1 MGKVKPTDSQ
11 ECSKEVSKDI
21 EFMEHTRKT
30 RGLRHLALRVRNI
43 QVSQAFY
50 ERHFDMKL
58 VWQPDPDNVYLSTG
72 VDNLA
77 LHQVPAEEFEK
88 FAASPHHP
96 LDHLGFLMDSPES
109 VNALFQEV
117 SAQGVTIVHPPKQHR
132 DGSFSFY
139 LADPDSN
146 TIQVL
151 FEPSVQL

>member
-1 MGKVKPTDSQ
+1 
-11 ECSKEVSKDI
+11 
-21 EFMEHTRKT
+21 MENRRKT
-30 RGLRHLALRVRNI
+30 RGLRHLALRVRDVQI
-43 QVSQAFY
+43 SQAFY
-50 ERHFDMKL
+50 ERLFDMKL

-77 LHQVPAEEFEK
+77 LHQVPTEEFEK

-96 LDHLGFLMDSPES
+96 LDHLGFLMDSPDS
-109 VNALFQEV
+109 VNAMFQEV
-117 SAQGVTIVHPPKQHR
+117 SAQGVTIVHPPKEHR

-151 FEPSVQL
+151 FEPSVKL

>member
-1 MGKVKPTDSQ
+1 MKHIG
-11 ECSKEVSKDI
+11 
-21 EFMEHTRKT
+21 KT
-30 RGLRHLALRVRNI
+30 RGLRHLALRVRDVK
-43 QVSQAFY
+43 VSQAFY
-50 ERHFDMKL
+50 ERHFDMRV

-72 VDNLA
+72 EDNLA

-88 FAASPHHP
+88 FASSPNHP

-109 VNALFQEV
+109 VNALFHEV
-117 SAQGVTIVHPPKQHR
+117 SKQGVRIVHLPKQHR

>member
-1 MGKVKPTDSQ
+1 
-11 ECSKEVSKDI
+11 
-21 EFMEHTRKT
+21 MEHTGKT
-30 RGLRHLALRVRNI
+30 CGLRHLALRVRDV

-50 ERHFDMKL
+50 ERFFDMKE
-58 VWQPDPDNVYLSTG
+58 VWHPDPDNVYLSTG

-77 LHQVPAEEFEK
+77 LHQVPAEDLEK
-88 FAASPHHP
+88 FASPPHHP
-96 LDHLGFLMDSPES
+96 LDHFGFLMDSPDS

-117 SAQGVTIVHPPKQHR
+117 IAQGATIVHPPKQHR

-139 LADPDSN
+139 LADPDHN

>member
-1 MGKVKPTDSQ
+1 
-11 ECSKEVSKDI
+11 
-21 EFMEHTRKT
+21 MEHTGKT
-30 RGLRHLALRVRNI
+30 RGLRHLALRVRDVR
-43 QVSQAFY
+43 VSQAFY
-50 ERHFDMKL
+50 ERLFDMKI

-77 LHQVPAEEFEK
+77 LHQVPAEEFEQ
-88 FAASPHHP
+88 FAASPNHP
-96 LDHLGFLMDSPES
+96 LDHFGFLMESQES
-109 VNALFQEV
+109 VEALFEEV
-117 SAQGVTIVHPPKQHR
+117 SAQGVTIVQSPKLHR

>member
-1 MGKVKPTDSQ
+1 
-11 ECSKEVSKDI
+11 
-21 EFMEHTRKT
+21 MEHTRKT
-30 RGLRHLALRVRNI
+30 RGLRHLALRVRDVR
-43 QVSQAFY
+43 VSQDFY

-58 VWQPDPDNVYLSTG
+58 VWQPDPNNVYLSTG

-77 LHQVPAEEFEK
+77 LHQVPTEEFEK
-88 FAASPHHP
+88 FSASPYHP
-96 LDHLGFLMDSPES
+96 LDHLGFLMDTPES
-109 VNALFQEV
+109 VNTLYQEV
-117 SAQGVTIVHPPKQHR
+117 TAQGVTIVHPPKLHR

>member
-1 MGKVKPTDSQ
+1 
-11 ECSKEVSKDI
+11 
-21 EFMEHTRKT
+21 MEHTGKT
-30 RGLRHLALRVRNI
+30 RGLRHLALRVRDVE
-43 QVSQAFY
+43 VSQAFY
-50 ERHFDMKL
+50 ERLFDMKV
-58 VWQPDPDNVYLSTG
+58 VWHPDPDNVYLSTG

-77 LHQVPAEEFEK
+77 LHQVPKEDFEK
-88 FAASPHHP
+88 FSASPNHP

-117 SAQGVTIVHPPKQHR
+117 TAQGVTIVHPPKQHR

>member
-1 MGKVKPTDSQ
+1 
-11 ECSKEVSKDI
+11 
-21 EFMEHTRKT
+21 MEHTGKT
-30 RGLRHLALRVRNI
+30 RGLRHLALRVRDV

-50 ERHFDMKL
+50 ERFFDMKE
-58 VWQPDPDNVYLSTG
+58 VWHPDPDNVYLSTG

-77 LHQVPAEEFEK
+77 LHQVSAEDLEK
-88 FAASPHHP
+88 FASPPNHP
-96 LDHLGFLMDSPES
+96 LDHLGFLMDSPDS

-117 SAQGVTIVHPPKQHR
+117 TAQGATIVHPPKQHR

-139 LADPDSN
+139 LADPDHN

>member
-1 MGKVKPTDSQ
+1 
-11 ECSKEVSKDI
+11 
-21 EFMEHTRKT
+21 MEHTGKT
-30 RGLRHLALRVRNI
+30 RGLRHLALRVRDM

-50 ERHFDMKL
+50 ERLFDMKL
-58 VWQPDPDNVYLSTG
+58 VWQPDPENVYLSTG

-77 LHQVPAEEFEK
+77 LHQISAEEQKQFK
-88 FAASPHHP
+88 QSPVDP

-109 VNALFQEV
+109 VKALFQEV
-117 SAQGVTIVHPPKQHR
+117 SAQGVTIVEPPKQHR

-139 LADPDSN
+139 LADPDHN

>member
-1 MGKVKPTDSQ
+1 
-11 ECSKEVSKDI
+11 
-21 EFMEHTRKT
+21 MEHTGKT
-30 RGLRHLALRVRNI
+30 RGLRHLALRVRDV

-50 ERHFDMKL
+50 ERLFDMKV
-58 VWQPDPDNVYLSTG
+58 VWHPDSDNVYLSTG

-77 LHQVPAEEFEK
+77 LHQVPKEDFEK
-88 FAASPHHP
+88 FPASPNHP

-117 SAQGVTIVHPPKQHR
+117 TALGVTIVHPPKRHR

-151 FEPSVQL
+151 FEPSVKL

>member
-1 MGKVKPTDSQ
+1 
-11 ECSKEVSKDI
+11 
-21 EFMEHTRKT
+21 MEHTGKT
-30 RGLRHLALRVRNI
+30 RGLRHLALRVRDV

-50 ERHFDMKL
+50 ERFFDMKE
-58 VWQPDPDNVYLSTG
+58 VWHPDPDNVYLSTG

-77 LHQVPAEEFEK
+77 LHQVPAEDLAK
-88 FAASPHHP
+88 FASPPNHP
-96 LDHLGFLMDSPES
+96 LDHLGFLMDSPDS

-117 SAQGVTIVHPPKQHR
+117 TAQGATIVHPPKQHR

-139 LADPDSN
+139 LADPDHN

>member
-1 MGKVKPTDSQ
+1 
-11 ECSKEVSKDI
+11 
-21 EFMEHTRKT
+21 MEYRGKT
-30 RGLRHLALRVRNI
+30 RGLRHLALRVRDV

-50 ERHFDMKL
+50 ERHFDMKV

-77 LHQVPAEEFEK
+77 LHQVPKEEFEK
-88 FAASPHHP
+88 FAAFSNHP

-117 SAQGVTIVHPPKQHR
+117 SAQEVTIVQLPKQHR

-139 LADPDSN
+139 MADPDSN
-146 TIQVL
+146 TIQIL
-151 FEPSVQL
+151 FEPSVRL

>member
-1 MGKVKPTDSQ
+1 
-11 ECSKEVSKDI
+11 
-21 EFMEHTRKT
+21 MEDKRKT
-30 RGLRHLALRVRNI
+30 RGLRHLALRVRDVK
-43 QVSQAFY
+43 VSQAFY
-50 ERHFDMKL
+50 ERLFDMKL

-88 FAASPHHP
+88 FAKSPNHP
-96 LDHLGFLMDSPES
+96 LDHLGFLMDSPDS

-117 SAQGVTIVHPPKQHR
+117 TAQGITIVQPPKQHR

-151 FEPSVQL
+151 FEPSIQL